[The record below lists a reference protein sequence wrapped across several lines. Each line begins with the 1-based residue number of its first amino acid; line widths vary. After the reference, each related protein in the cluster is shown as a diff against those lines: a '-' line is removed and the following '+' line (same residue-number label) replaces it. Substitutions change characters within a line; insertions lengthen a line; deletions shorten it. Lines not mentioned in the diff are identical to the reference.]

1 MVTGTNGQT
10 GPPVTFLVVEDP
22 SGADDAVNSLCL
34 EEKTVLG
41 RPYNYKI
48 ATPFH
53 AQVYCR
59 LFKNLILNLTNV
71 ICIFLSN
78 VFIFICFGNS

>member
-10 GPPVTFLVVEDP
+10 GPPVTFLVVGDP

-53 AQVYCR
+53 AQLMGCSR
-59 LFKNLILNLTNV
+59 LGAT
-71 ICIFLSN
+71 
-78 VFIFICFGNS
+78 GQRAA